1 VVFLFYSSRYLLNLK
16 KISKM
21 DEKISENTGKTENVD
36 VSNEIKGGL
45 FYQNLVKNA
54 KEIKAT
60 RAASL
65 TEDVDFAYRTKIET
79 LRRAVRE
86 RRRQLEDSLDLYPN
100 TSVDLKLAKDFN
112 AEAFVKK
119 DLELLVEI
127 RNLEIE
133 LEIAEKRYKL
143 LLGKSF

>member
-1 VVFLFYSSRYLLNLK
+1 
-16 KISKM
+16 M